1 MSLPRREGDVFRWLH
16 GDLADRHGLGRAVTL
31 LRQEISGRWALE
43 RLAARCSPDVV
54 YVWSPRF
61 VSLAPLLIA
70 PALGLPVCCYVSDD
84 WLARWDD
91 VDTWRNTGAILNAI
105 ADTVAGPRRPGRPSG
120 IHAQFASEYL
130 KQACLEAGWA
140 LESAPVIRWGV
151 DTRRFAPGAP
161 ASWGRPRLLYVGQV
175 VPHKGVHTAIDACRL
190 LAQWHGLGETEL
202 TIVGGTTL
210 PAYLESLKDRAGAD
224 GLAGRVHFMGSVAR
238 DRLPAIYRAHDVLVF
253 PSIWPEPFSLT
264 LLEAMASGM
273 AVVATATG
281 GSAELL
287 RHEANALVFPPE
299 DATACAG
306 HVRRLAEEP
315 DLRSRMQ
322 REARRTVEESFDL
335 ERMLD
340 DVESDLRRLVT
351 S

>member
-1 MSLPRREGDVFRWLH
+1 
-16 GDLADRHGLGRAVTL
+16 
-31 LRQEISGRWALE
+31 
-43 RLAARCSPDVV
+43 
-54 YVWSPRF
+54 
-61 VSLAPLLIA
+61 
-70 PALGLPVCCYVSDD
+70 
-84 WLARWDD
+84 
-91 VDTWRNTGAILNAI
+91 
-105 ADTVAGPRRPGRPSG
+105 
-120 IHAQFASEYL
+120 
-130 KQACLEAGWA
+130 
-140 LESAPVIRWGV
+140 
-151 DTRRFAPGAP
+151 
-161 ASWGRPRLLYVGQV
+161 
-175 VPHKGVHTAIDACRL
+175 VHTAIDVCKL

-224 GLAGRVHFMGSVAR
+224 GLEGRVHFMGSVAR

-273 AVVATATG
+273 AVVATPTG
-281 GSAELL
+281 GSAEIL

-299 DATACAG
+299 DATACAT
-306 HVRRLAEEP
+306 HVRRLAEER

-322 REARRTVEESFDL
+322 REARRTVEEAFDL